1 MVNNYRGARELGLI
15 GHPGFSVLM
24 FCGTVWVLVFGRLRA
39 EINKLML
46 SVAVLLLLFS
56 TTVSVKRL
64 YIPSA
69 GYSPMPTIANDLQH
83 NPHRGRFRVAM

>member
-1 MVNNYRGARELGLI
+1 MVNNYRGARELRLI
-15 GHPGFSVLM
+15 DHPGFSVLM
-24 FCGTVWVLVFGRLRA
+24 FCGTVWVLVFGRVRA

-64 YIPSA
+64 NIPSVR
-69 GYSPMPTIANDLQH
+69 YSLMPTIANCLRY
-83 NPHRGRFRVAM
+83 NSHRGRSRVAT